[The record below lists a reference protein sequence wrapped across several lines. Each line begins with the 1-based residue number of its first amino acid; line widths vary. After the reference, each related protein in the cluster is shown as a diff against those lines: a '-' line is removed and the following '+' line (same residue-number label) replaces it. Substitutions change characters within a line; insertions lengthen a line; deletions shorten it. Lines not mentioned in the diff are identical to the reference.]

1 MLHENDNGDAP
12 VHWSGR
18 NRGLAAASYIAAV
31 VHKVPFCS
39 SPSLNYARMIPQH
52 LAEMQMVQVT
62 DLEIYDEFLEDNW
75 VVNKNPRLPF
85 CSLGVDHALHNKS
98 K

>member
-1 MLHENDNGDAP
+1 
-12 VHWSGR
+12 
-18 NRGLAAASYIAAV
+18 
-31 VHKVPFCS
+31 
-39 SPSLNYARMIPQH
+39 MIPQH

-62 DLEIYDEFLEDNW
+62 DLEIYDEFLEGNW